1 MIKQFADSIRPVLE
15 FPFVRRTRRN
25 HALEHATIHMLSR
38 KHRRLRVAGR
48 ASDGGF
54 VLIGEV
60 PTDQVEAAVD
70 EALKRMKRGERGL
83 AVHPNCGTNLVTTG
97 FMTTAAAA
105 LGLSGGSSRRHLVDR
120 FGIAMALVMAA
131 GLAAQPLGQD
141 LQKHFTTEG
150 DPGDRPGEAGGGT
163 RQGPGRE
170 LEKPEPHPDR
180 RAAGL
185 PG

>member
-97 FMTTAAAA
+97 FMTTLAGY
-105 LGLSGGSSRRHLVDR
+105 LGLKGGSNQRVSLDR
-120 FGIAMALVMAA
+120 FSFTMSLMVLALIIS
-131 GLAAQPLGQD
+131 QPIGMS
-141 LQKHFTTEG
+141 LQRHITTDG
-150 DPGDRPGEAGGGT
+150 NPGDLELVSVKRREFKWFWGGNIIIHNIIT
-163 RQGPGRE
+163 RRG
-170 LEKPEPHPDR
+170 
-180 RAAGL
+180 
-185 PG
+185 